1 MNADDI
7 AKTAI
12 VTPFGLFE
20 YLRMP
25 FGLKNAAQRFMDN
38 VFRDMQ
44 FVYVY
49 LDDILVASSSVEEH
63 YLRQLFE
70 RLAEYGLVVNP
81 QKCVLGQSSL
91 DFLGHRVTSDGIHP
105 LQDRVQAI
113 RDYPWSAV
121 AQW

>member
-12 VTPFGLFE
+12 VTPFGQFE

-25 FGLKNAAQRFMDN
+25 FGLKNAAQTFQRFMDN

-49 LDDILVASSSVEEH
+49 LDAILVANSSTEEH
-63 YLRQLFE
+63 CIHRGQLFE

-91 DFLGHRVTSDGIHP
+91 DFLGH
-105 LQDRVQAI
+105 
-113 RDYPWSAV
+113 
-121 AQW
+121 